1 MNRFQ
6 RQAQRAVH
14 FDCHCQTCIDKARLA
29 VLRFQ
34 ERNEDSLMRLGV
46 DDWIRMDL
54 GQWLA
59 VAAAT
64 ANAY

>member
-14 FDCHCQTCIDKARLA
+14 IDCHCDGCIGKARLA

-34 ERNEDSLMRLGV
+34 QRNEDSLMRLGV
-46 DDWIRMDL
+46 DDWVTMSL

-64 ANAY
+64 TNTY